1 MNENR
6 AIARRIIT
14 RFEARGKDLTSTERN
29 QIIKEEIHEFFGNL
43 SDVDFL
49 QKRIDVANEARKIL
63 AERARAA

>member
-14 RFEARGKDLTSTERN
+14 RLEARGKDITPTERN
-29 QIIKEEIHEFFGNL
+29 QIIEEEIREVSGNL
-43 SDVDFL
+43 SAVDFQ

-63 AERARAA
+63 AKKARAA

>member
-14 RFEARGKDLTSTERN
+14 RFEARGKDITPTERN
-29 QIIKEEIHEFFGNL
+29 QIIEEEIREVSGNL
-43 SDVDFL
+43 SAVDFQ